1 MCRGIGTFPWV
12 PGYPPPHPAA
22 AHAAATASLFSSP
35 GLQHQLDLYYR
46 QVAATQAAAAAQA
59 LHQQQGPSSPNSS
72 CPTNTIP
79 SLQIPSPAHLY
90 QHNLNYKLMPSMLP
104 LVSSPTTSLSLS
116 PSKSGKGISA
126 QSSPFP
132 QNHDGSSPSPPP
144 STVTTLNPTQI
155 SKTHLPF
162 STNSSLDVVS
172 KLPPTTLRPVSAIM
186 PNSIVGSISAPSA
199 SNSTPAVNN
208 STITTA
214 NGTSSVTKMNHQLTP
229 TIPFEAKV
237 SSLNS

>member
-12 PGYPPPHPAA
+12 PGYPPPHPAT

-35 GLQHQLDLYYR
+35 AIQHQLDLYYR

-59 LHQQQGPSSPNSS
+59 LHQQKGPSSPNSN
-72 CPTNTIP
+72 CPTNVIP
-79 SLQIPSPAHLY
+79 SLQIPSPAHFH

-116 PSKSGKGISA
+116 PSKSGKAISA
-126 QSSPFP
+126 QSSPIP

-144 STVTTLNPTQI
+144 STVPTLNPSQI
-155 SKTHLPF
+155 PQTHLPF

-186 PNSIVGSISAPSA
+186 PNSIVGSITSPSS
-199 SNSTPAVNN
+199 SNSTSAVSNG
-208 STITTA
+208 TITAA
-214 NGTSSVTKMNHQLTP
+214 NGTSSVTKMKHRLTP
-229 TIPFEAKV
+229 TVPFETKE
-237 SSLNS
+237 SSPNS